1 MTALATCARTGAR
14 HQESGLTLIEV
25 LFAGLLFSL
34 LAGASLQLVLP
45 LSGTFQAETE
55 RADLQ
60 QRLRVATD
68 LIEQMLRPAGAGS
81 LVGASRGPLGRWMA
95 TVFPYRTGVTDDD
108 PNVGVWF
115 RPDVVS
121 VLHMPLTAAQ
131 AVLRDGA
138 GVGATFLTMTWP
150 GSCPPPGSVSVCGF
164 SPGTQAVL
172 SDARGRWDLLTVAAV
187 SGNSVVLA
195 GSAGLSHAYAPGAVL
210 SEITVRSLA
219 LRVNAEGIS
228 QLTQW
233 DGFGPEFPAV
243 EHVEALAFEYFG
255 EPRPPERLTDVLL
268 DAPVGPW
275 TTYGPAPPPVTVDT
289 PDDSWPAGEN
299 CVFAVDAG
307 AHVPRLPALGGG
319 QGLVPLSAAML
330 TDGPWCP
337 GAGSRAYDADLL
349 RIRRIRVRVRVQV
362 ASEGLRGQAGL
373 LFSRGGS
380 STRADRF
387 VPDQQIDVDV
397 APPNLSFGR

>member
-1 MTALATCARTGAR
+1 MRWFTVARATAR
-14 HQESGLTLIEV
+14 HRESGLTLIEV
-25 LFAGLLFSL
+25 MAAALLFSL

-45 LSGTFQAETE
+45 LSATFQAETE

-68 LIEQMLRPAGAGS
+68 LIEQTLRPAGAGS

-95 TVFPYRTGVTDDD
+95 TVLPYRAGATEDD
-108 PNVGVWF
+108 PALGVWF

-164 SPGTQAVL
+164 SPGTSAVL

-187 SGNSVVLA
+187 SGNAVVLA
-195 GSAGLSHAYAPGAVL
+195 GTAGLSHPYAPGAVL
-210 SEITVRSLA
+210 SEVTVRSLA
-219 LRVNAEGIS
+219 VRVNAEGIS

-233 DGFGPEFPAV
+233 DGFGAEFPAV
-243 EHVEALAFEYFG
+243 EHVESLAFEYFG
-255 EPRPPERLTDVLL
+255 EPRPPELLADVPL

-275 TTYGPAPPPVTVDT
+275 TTYGPVPPALTTDL

-307 AHVPRLPALGGG
+307 AHVPRLPSLGTGHS
-319 QGLVPLSAAML
+319 LVPLTGAML

-337 GAGSRAYDADLL
+337 DTGPRAYDADLL
-349 RIRRIRVRVRVQV
+349 RVRRIRVRVRLQV
-362 ASEGLRGQAGL
+362 ASEALRGQAGL
-373 LFSRGGS
+373 LFVRGGT
-380 STRADRF
+380 STRAERF
-387 VPDQQIDVDV
+387 VPDQQIDFDV
-397 APPNLSFGR
+397 APPNLAFGR